1 MNDEPIEQKRTRPLT
16 IIIGAS
22 DKEADWLKQLDD
34 GAYQQEDLAAH
45 AAVAKELSAGTED
58 DAGEEAEADNAD
70 V

>member
-1 MNDEPIEQKRTRPLT
+1 MNDEPIKKKRARPLT
-16 IIIGAS
+16 ITIGAS
-22 DKEADWLKQLDD
+22 DKDADWLKQLDD

-45 AAVAKELSAGTED
+45 AAVAKELTAGAEA